1 MMVVQVIGTCQ
12 LRKLDLLQFSS
23 CMDSPELNQ
32 KIVAQIEAI
41 SEGKDVEAVK
51 RLVLEADPAILVS

>member
-1 MMVVQVIGTCQ
+1 
-12 LRKLDLLQFSS
+12 
-23 CMDSPELNQ
+23 MDSPELNQ

>member
-1 MMVVQVIGTCQ
+1 
-12 LRKLDLLQFSS
+12 
-23 CMDSPELNQ
+23 MDSPELNQ

-41 SEGKDVEAVK
+41 SEGKDVEDVK